1 MSVMTPYRSGLSS
14 GRDGFGQLL
23 HAEWTKFRTVRG
35 WIIGLVIGVIA
46 MAGLG
51 LLTAGGAQSS
61 CQAQGGPARSGAAC
75 MPSFPLGPAGEPV
88 NDSFYFVHQP
98 LTGDGTITVRVTSM
112 TGLLPPA
119 NAQLGRW
126 PGSTGDTRPGLY
138 PWAKAGIIIKENLN
152 QGSAYAAMMV
162 AADNG
167 VRMQWN
173 YTGDTPGLPGAV
185 SPANPRWLRLTRSG
199 DVITGYDSADGTH
212 WTQVGAVT
220 LSGLPSRRASRAVR
234 RVPPVHREGPGL
246 RGNQHDRPRT
256 HPGHRRVRP
265 RQRRW
270 RHMDRR
276 GRRAARGLSGIREL
290 SPGWRPVHGDGNR

>member
-1 MSVMTPYRSGLSS
+1 MSVMTPYRSGLSA
-14 GRDGFGQLL
+14 GRDGFAQLL

-35 WIIGLVIGVIA
+35 WIIGLVIGVIV

-61 CQAQGGPARSGAAC
+61 CQTQGGPARSGAAC

-88 NDSFYFVHQP
+88 SDSFYFVHQP
-98 LTGDGTITVRVTSM
+98 LTGDGTVTVRVTSM

-119 NAQLGRW
+119 NAQLGSVG
-126 PGSTGDTRPGLY
+126 PASTSDTRPGLY

-162 AADNG
+162 AAGNG

-173 YTGDTPGLPGAV
+173 YTGDTSGLPGAV

-199 DVITGYDSADGTH
+199 DVITGYESADGTH
-212 WTQVGAVT
+212 WTQVGTVT
-220 LSGLPSRRASRAVR
+220 LSGLPSAVQVGLFAASPQYTVKGQAFAGTSTIGLGPTQVTAVFDHVSGGAGTWAGEDVGR
-234 RVPPVHREGPGL
+234 PEDYPGF
-246 RGNQHDRPRT
+246 GNYHQ
-256 HPGHRRVRP
+256 
-265 RQRRW
+265 
-270 RHMDRR
+270 
-276 GRRAARGLSGIREL
+276 A
-290 SPGWRPVHGDGNR
+290 RPVHGDRNR